1 MNPNVFGCHGTVQ
14 WPPQSSAVFVFASL
28 LPGLMEQSGVK
39 IEPLPKEV
47 KVFLLTTAQ
56 APYCGKLGE
65 RHVAQWWPRWGVKDW
80 GKEIIGGVGG
90 AAATGL
96 RS

>member
-1 MNPNVFGCHGTVQ
+1 MNQNVVGCHGTLQ
-14 WPPQSSAVFVFASL
+14 GHPQGSVVFVFASL

-56 APYCGKLGE
+56 APYCGELGE
-65 RHVAQWWPRWGVKDW
+65 RRVAQ
-80 GKEIIGGVGG
+80 
-90 AAATGL
+90 L
-96 RS
+96 C